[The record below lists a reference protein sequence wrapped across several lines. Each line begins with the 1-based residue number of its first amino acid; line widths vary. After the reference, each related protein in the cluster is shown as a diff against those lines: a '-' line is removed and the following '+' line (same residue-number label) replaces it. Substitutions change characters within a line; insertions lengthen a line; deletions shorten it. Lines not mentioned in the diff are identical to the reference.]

1 MGPEFHRV
9 VSPRV
14 TASRSLVRL
23 SANAVRP
30 GRPSARTAAI
40 QAGTSWPRS
49 LVSISPKART
59 WPAAERSSGHCSK
72 TALSRTWSSSVR
84 VAGWRVS
91 QPVTCRTVGGGGA
104 VGPDPVG
111 VQVAA
116 DQGVAAGK
124 APRAD
129 LAVELGGVAA
139 ALLPALLQVR
149 LERVQLAGA
158 RLAPLAVDQF
168 LPGDRAG
175 IPLHGVTT
183 PAKVPSDGAQTMPLG
198 EQAVHQRMV
207 ASGALGEPPHRRC
220 LLSGRRRSRLLGL
233 LGCGRAQAVAVA
245 GNAALGRLGQV
256 LPQVEPVGDLHG
268 VGGAQAGAFGV
279 GSRAVSADDLH
290 AGVAG
295 QPLGQRRG
303 LAAGEQ
309 FDRCAGLAVGQPR
322 AVALATLDREVV
334 HAENPRVAA
343 GGSGSAMSSRSRLE
357 RLVVALSALVSRA
370 PARPARAT
378 AMASSIAVN
387 PGVRR
392 W

>member
-1 MGPEFHRV
+1 MV
-9 VSPRV
+9 VPSRRLSWSLAAA
-14 TASRSLVRL
+14 TCRSLWVSTPTVTRGGWGCAMV
-23 SANAVRP
+23 SRIAEV
-30 GRPSARTAAI
+30 
-40 QAGTSWPRS
+40 PRS
-49 LVSISPKART
+49 LT
-59 WPAAERSSGHCSK
+59 
-72 TALSRTWSSSVR
+72 
-84 VAGWRVS
+84 
-91 QPVTCRTVGGGGA
+91 
-104 VGPDPVG
+104 
-111 VQVAA
+111 
-116 DQGVAAGK
+116 
-124 APRAD
+124 
-129 LAVELGGVAA
+129 
-139 ALLPALLQVR
+139 
-149 LERVQLAGA
+149 
-158 RLAPLAVDQF
+158 LAPLAVDQF

-256 LPQVEPVGDLHG
+256 LPQVEPVGDLPG

-309 FDRCAGLAVGQPR
+309 FDRCAGLAVG
-322 AVALATLDREVV
+322 
-334 HAENPRVAA
+334 
-343 GGSGSAMSSRSRLE
+343 
-357 RLVVALSALVSRA
+357 
-370 PARPARAT
+370 
-378 AMASSIAVN
+378 
-387 PGVRR
+387 
-392 W
+392 